1 MAVVLDL
8 SVLVVV
14 TVLLADQVL
23 MLPELSLLTADTS
36 LQDLV
41 NTLFVLAVQVVALVV
56 VETLVISAAELK
68 VVPLL

>member
-1 MAVVLDL
+1 VAVVLDL